1 MQVNLLHKVLNLVL
15 NYKLINLNK
24 NYFDHKILQDKLWYI
39 YHKFNM
45 EVSLPQIIITKKR
58 TKTACLC
65 RVSVQCISRNILQH

>member
-39 YHKFNM
+39 YQKHLRFNI
-45 EVSLPQIIITKKR
+45 EVYLPQIIITKR
-58 TKTACLC
+58 HTKTA
-65 RVSVQCISRNILQH
+65 H

>member
-39 YHKFNM
+39 YHKHQKFNM
-45 EVSLPQIIITKKR
+45 EVSLP
-58 TKTACLC
+58 
-65 RVSVQCISRNILQH
+65 